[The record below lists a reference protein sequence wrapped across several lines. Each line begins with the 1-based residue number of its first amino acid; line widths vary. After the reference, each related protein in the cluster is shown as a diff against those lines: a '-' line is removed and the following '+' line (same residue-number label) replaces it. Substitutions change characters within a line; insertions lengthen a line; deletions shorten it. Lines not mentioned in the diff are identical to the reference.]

1 MSTRVQPESIT
12 ILSTYT
18 PYTVPSLLLVL
29 VQVKFFG
36 DWQLEKVVLSGLEP
50 FEASFRKLF
59 KKRYEKVGSLL
70 PPSLSSLLPFP

>member
-18 PYTVPSLLLVL
+18 PHTVPFPPSLL

-70 PPSLSSLLPFP
+70 PPSPSRPLPFL